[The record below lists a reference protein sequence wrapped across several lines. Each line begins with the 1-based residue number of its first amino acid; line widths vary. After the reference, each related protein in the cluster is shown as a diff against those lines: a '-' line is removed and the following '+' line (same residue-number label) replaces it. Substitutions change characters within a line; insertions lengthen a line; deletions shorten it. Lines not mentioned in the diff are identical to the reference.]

1 MFFPF
6 YLLSSFF
13 RWKVKREKSKYE
25 KILRNFK
32 MGDPKGLE
40 ALKKKIL
47 GAEEDGDYLIDNDM
61 GEFQNP
67 KNAQMLPYDEE
78 KWEVLFDSIK
88 LLDCI
93 GAGTYIQCC
102 TSELKLVF
110 LPRISQIHT

>member
-1 MFFPF
+1 M
-6 YLLSSFF
+6 
-13 RWKVKREKSKYE
+13 EKSKYK

-47 GAEEDGDYLIDNDM
+47 EEQEDGEYENQNLIDNDM

-78 KWEVLFDSIK
+78 KWEVSFDSLRMLEPIGSGIK
-88 LLDCI
+88 VEQSTNFSFGLVYRVAKLNRDCLLNI
-93 GAGTYIQCC
+93 H
-102 TSELKLVF
+102 LK
-110 LPRISQIHT
+110 R

>member
-1 MFFPF
+1 
-6 YLLSSFF
+6 
-13 RWKVKREKSKYE
+13 
-25 KILRNFK
+25 

-93 GAGTYIQCC
+93 GAGIM
-102 TSELKLVF
+102 L
-110 LPRISQIHT
+110 QI

>member
-1 MFFPF
+1 MFFSFICCPP
-6 YLLSSFF
+6 FF

-61 GEFQNP
+61 AIGTFGLRNRDPVLEMGILAMQNRD
-67 KNAQMLPYDEE
+67 QLTIRDQSLEI
-78 KWEVLFDSIK
+78 D
-88 LLDCI
+88 
-93 GAGTYIQCC
+93 T
-102 TSELKLVF
+102 ELIRTLGKKKGD
-110 LPRISQIHT
+110 Q

>member
-1 MFFPF
+1 M
-6 YLLSSFF
+6 
-13 RWKVKREKSKYE
+13 EKSKYK

-47 GAEEDGDYLIDNDM
+47 EEQEDGEYENQNLIDNDM

-78 KWEVLFDSIK
+78 KWEVSFDSLRMLEPIGSGIILKSIFYKKILGKCVSPEK
-88 LLDCI
+88 LAKTAPVILC
-93 GAGTYIQCC
+93 Y
-102 TSELKLVF
+102 
-110 LPRISQIHT
+110 

>member
-1 MFFPF
+1 MFFSFICCPP
-6 YLLSSFF
+6 FF

-93 GAGTYIQCC
+93 GAGMYSRGARYI
-102 TSELKLVF
+102 TDF
-110 LPRISQIHT
+110 DG